1 MVDGHVHP
9 KGPPPVLLLKRL
21 LSVVLVLA
29 GIAATVVGGWFTSRV
44 GTSGTATFTLRP
56 TSAAPVLL
64 EPTLLNRLTAET
76 VVRITPA
83 AGHEVWVGTGGLAD
97 TRAAV
102 GSAELVH
109 AEGVDVRDGRI
120 LTSTTGTGAAEAV
133 TSADLWRRVERSS
146 TTPIT
151 WTIAQS
157 QSPDSLLVVSDRPV
171 SEISVSWTRKS
182 WFFQALVLALLGVIA
197 AGGGLLL
204 LRSTVRGG
212 TRTTEQPDATTT
224 TTDEPEVVR

>member
-9 KGPPPVLLLKRL
+9 KGPPPVLLPKRL
-21 LSVVLVLA
+21 LSLVLVLA
-29 GIAATVVGGWFTSRV
+29 GIAAAIVGGWFTSRV
-44 GTSGTATFTLRP
+44 GTTGTATFTLRP
-56 TSAAPVLL
+56 TSAAPVIL
-64 EPTLLNRLTAET
+64 EPTLLNRLTAEA

-83 AGHEVWVGTGGLAD
+83 PGHEVWVGTGGLAD

-109 AEGVDVRDGRI
+109 AEGVDVRGGRI
-120 LTSTTGTGAAEAV
+120 LTSTTGSGAAGAV

-146 TTPIT
+146 TSPVT

-197 AGGGLLL
+197 VGGGLLL
-204 LRSTVRGG
+204 LRSTFRGG
-212 TRTTEQPDATTT
+212 ARAPEQADPTA
-224 TTDEPEVVR
+224 TDEPEAVR